1 MCAYSLAIKAPAAC
15 LAANARGR
23 TPVDAAVACEQG
35 EARSPRAPVV
45 STREPPHPAQPPAR
59 PGAALEKRGRVRRL
73 SGRAARAQVLN
84 AMLLACAGDGGGEA
98 VAALGVLLD
107 AGAVADTWAP
117 NGSSVRARPAAP
129 VRAGGCAA
137 PGAQGPRRSAV
148 RARSEARAWARLR
161 ISGAGALARG
171 RAGAAA
177 KAGRPGGR
185 SGGAQALM
193 LAASV
198 DCVRAVDILL
208 EKGATLELQARRP
221 PGAAQARLGRVGLGI
236 PYHAGRRMR
245 RGVRERRGA
254 RRTRWAARR

>member
-98 VAALGVLLD
+98 VAALRVLLD

-117 NGSSVRARPAAP
+117 NGSSVRARPGAPARPGLCCVCGVTGIAPCGGGRASEGRAA
-129 VRAGGCAA
+129 
-137 PGAQGPRRSAV
+137 RR
-148 RARSEARAWARLR
+148 
-161 ISGAGALARG
+161 ARG
-171 RAGAAA
+171 RRAGADAGGLGGLRARRRHPAGEGRHAGAA
-177 KAGRPGGR
+177 
-185 SGGAQALM
+185 GAAP
-193 LAASV
+193 
-198 DCVRAVDILL
+198 
-208 EKGATLELQARRP
+208 ARRCP
-221 PGAAQARLGRVGLGI
+221 SVLG
-236 PYHAGRRMR
+236 
-245 RGVRERRGA
+245 
-254 RRTRWAARR
+254 